1 MTTPMRIQL
10 LTHVRLIAALTALAI
25 QAHPGGFA
33 QDAAAP
39 QRIDLSQF
47 PGELVEKV
55 VVPIPAEI
63 FVVLDKLDEP
73 DWNSGIDLPPS
84 RGRGGERSVLALTF
98 GSLVAEGFIAVQA
111 KNADQVETIGKRVL
125 EQSESLGLA
134 TAVRPH
140 SLSIVE
146 AAGRRDWG
154 KVKDELDATLQT
166 VRTTMAQL
174 RDEELSELVSL
185 GGWLRGTHVV
195 TSFIGSSYSEDKAE
209 LLNQPGLISHFRGM
223 IADIATPSA
232 KSPVIR
238 SIGTGLA
245 RLEAIVAAPGN
256 LSEEEVNQVRDITRG
271 LLEEFHFEKPST
283 EGGGTVN

>member
-271 LLEEFHFEKPST
+271 LLEEFYFEKPST